1 MSKLDAK
8 NMFVANLELRLCGG
22 GRETGLSVIEAEL
35 VQCCKVER
43 GRVVSKSSFVLDD
56 GTRPTFFVV
65 FWHILVDQKC
75 HSGYNVYTLTKQEQ

>member
-35 VQCCKVER
+35 VHCCKVER

-65 FWHILVDQKC
+65 FCCVR
-75 HSGYNVYTLTKQEQ
+75 LTDSEARIFSTNFPNS